1 MGIQDR
7 DYYRDKFNKKVDQHD
22 RSPRR
27 PPRSPNRRPPSGDKI
42 PRSTITILCIFVVA
56 ISLHIYNNRS
66 KAHVQG
72 QHKEITNIFKR
83 VSTPKIPQLI
93 PPTEPLL
100 QEKEPPQNGA
110 YKFYYPPETY
120 VAPLTLV
127 ADSLNHY
134 VVKLIDAS
142 KRPVLYIFVRANDT
156 VKTKAPLGIYEI
168 QWVSG
173 KKWYGDEHLFG
184 NSSSYKKGMQN
195 LVFHEETTEKGTRK
209 IGHIIRFNTVM
220 SGMPSEKI
228 SGNEFSNQ

>member
-7 DYYRDKFNKKVDQHD
+7 DYYRDEFNKMVDQHD
-22 RSPRR
+22 QSPRR
-27 PPRSPNRRPPSGDKI
+27 PPRDPNGRPPRGNKTPWGI
-42 PRSTITILCIFVVA
+42 ITICIFVVA
-56 ISLHIYNNRS
+56 ISLHIYNNRL
-66 KAHVQG
+66 KAHMPT
-72 QHKEITNIFKR
+72 QHKGITNIFNR

-110 YKFYYPPETY
+110 YKIYYPAETY
-120 VAPLTLV
+120 VAPLTLI
-127 ADSLNHY
+127 ADPDNHY
-134 VVKLIDAS
+134 LVKLIDAS
-142 KRPVLYIFVRANDT
+142 KRPVLYVFVRANNT

-184 NSSSYKKGMQN
+184 SSSSYRKGMQN
-195 LVFHEETTEKGTRK
+195 LVFQEESTEKGTRK

-220 SGMPSEKI
+220 SGNMPSEKI
-228 SGNEFSNQ
+228 SANVFSYQ